1 MKISIIQLNS
11 ILGEKEKNYE
21 NVVLKIKE
29 AIKEHPDV
37 LVLPELF
44 DTGFFPINNQIEL
57 SDCNGE
63 KTIEF
68 FSNIAK
74 TNSINIIAGS
84 ILNNR
89 NNQIYNSSF
98 IFDRFGNNI
107 ASYDKIHLFSPM
119 NENKYFS
126 SGEKIVKFNID
137 NISTGIII
145 CYDLRFPELS
155 RILALRNIDILFVVS
170 QWPGTRINIL
180 HNLLKARAIENQ
192 FFVVCANGCGE
203 NENTRFGGESVI
215 INPLGEILIKASKD
229 EEIITYDIDLSIIK
243 DIRDRINVFNDRRD
257 DIYSIKT
264 T

>member
-21 NVVLKIKE
+21 NVALKIKE

-68 FSNIAK
+68 FSKIAK

-89 NNQIYNSSF
+89 KNQIYNTSF

-119 NENKYFS
+119 NENKFFS

-137 NISTGIII
+137 NISAGIII

-170 QWPGTRINIL
+170 QWPDTRINIL

-192 FFVVCANGCGE
+192 FFVACANGCGE
-203 NENTRFGGESVI
+203 NENTKFGGESVI

-229 EEIITYDIDLSIIK
+229 EEIITCDIDLSIIK

-264 T
+264 I